1 MTIFSFYATLIIQIH
16 SGFLLILNNYKIQN
30 SALRIQKYMAKKKII
45 EKQILD
51 KLEVKPG
58 MVVRIHQKIKDV
70 TAKGEEKER
79 IQVYEGLVIARK
91 HGNEPG
97 ATITVRK
104 ISEGIGVEKIFPL
117 HSPLIDKI
125 ELVDQKAVRRAKLY
139 YTRDYKKRLRS
150 TSEKKAK

>member
-1 MTIFSFYATLIIQIH
+1 
-16 SGFLLILNNYKIQN
+16 
-30 SALRIQKYMAKKKII
+30 MAKKKII

>member
-1 MTIFSFYATLIIQIH
+1 
-16 SGFLLILNNYKIQN
+16 
-30 SALRIQKYMAKKKII
+30 MAKKKII

-51 KLEVKPG
+51 KFEVKPG

-79 IQVYEGLVIARK
+79 IQVYEGLVIAKK
-91 HGNEPG
+91 HGHEAG

-117 HSPLIDKI
+117 QSPLIDKI

-150 TSEKKAK
+150 NTEKKAK